1 MKHRRH
7 QCKSRNVRLLPRVA
21 ILHRIAKSGKVGPQ
35 PAHKRAF
42 LLFARPE
49 RSCPIG
55 LRIGPNIW
63 KILLSQIRPFQ
74 GLGLSAKGRY
84 HPSPTAPP
92 SSRGRRL
99 SHFAMKHR
107 RHKVNPVT
115 LSLYSS
121 PKAIP
126 PPFEPYEPFEPFE
139 PGRGE
144 AASLLIKNLYLF
156 IEKHYHTF

>member
-1 MKHRRH
+1 M
-7 QCKSRNVRLLPRVA
+7 A

-49 RSCPIG
+49 WSCPIG

-126 PPFEPYEPFEPFE
+126 PPFEPYEPYEPFEPFE
-139 PGRGE
+139 PEPRSGSM
-144 AASLLIKNLYLF
+144 AATTTLSGHRPLSNLRTLR
-156 IEKHYHTF
+156 TR